1 MKKTIYFLAFC
12 FLLSV
17 QGFSQSGD
25 EKQINAAVE
34 ALKKAMLSGN
44 KAELEALVANEL
56 SYGHSNGK
64 MENRAAFIEAL
75 ASGKSDFTSIDL
87 TEQTVTIAG
96 NTALVRHRL
105 TGEAI
110 DSGKPGAV
118 KLGVLL
124 VWQKQGGKW
133 KLLARQAFK
142 L

>member
-1 MKKTIYFLAFC
+1 
-12 FLLSV
+12 
-17 QGFSQSGD
+17 
-25 EKQINAAVE
+25 
-34 ALKKAMLSGN
+34 
-44 KAELEALVANEL
+44 
-56 SYGHSNGK
+56 
-64 MENRAAFIEAL
+64 MEDRAAFIEAL